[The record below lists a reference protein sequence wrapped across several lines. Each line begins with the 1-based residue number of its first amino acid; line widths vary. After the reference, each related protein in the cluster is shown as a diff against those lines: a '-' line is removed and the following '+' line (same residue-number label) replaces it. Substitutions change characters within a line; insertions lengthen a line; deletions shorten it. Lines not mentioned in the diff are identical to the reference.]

1 MLKAQLEAL
10 LFIAGRPIT
19 LESLALKL
27 QIPQEEVE
35 KTLEELAKEYETQQR
50 GFDII
55 RLGNEAQLSTSPE
68 YAKVVE
74 DFLKEEVQS
83 ELTRPSLEVL
93 TILSYRGPM
102 TKADLEN
109 IRGINCS
116 LILRNLLMKGLVVS
130 HTHQGVEKYQVS
142 FEFLKILG
150 LSDLKQLPEYEE
162 LNKKVETLVAEEQI
176 TNNQ

>member
-1 MLKAQLEAL
+1 MLKAQIEAL
-10 LFIAGRPIT
+10 LFIAGRPLS
-19 LESLALKL
+19 LENLALKL
-27 QIPQEEVE
+27 QISQEEVD
-35 KTLEELAKEYETQQR
+35 KTLVELAHEYETQQR

-55 RLGNEAQLSTSPE
+55 RLGSEAQLSTSPE
-68 YAKVVE
+68 YTALVQ

-83 ELTRPSLEVL
+83 ELSRPSLEAM

-102 TKADLEN
+102 TKAELEN

-116 LILRNLLMKGLVVS
+116 LILRNLLIKGLVVA

-150 LSDLKQLPEYEE
+150 LSDLRQLPEYEE
-162 LNKKVETLVAEEQI
+162 LNKKVETLVSEEAG
-176 TNNQ
+176 